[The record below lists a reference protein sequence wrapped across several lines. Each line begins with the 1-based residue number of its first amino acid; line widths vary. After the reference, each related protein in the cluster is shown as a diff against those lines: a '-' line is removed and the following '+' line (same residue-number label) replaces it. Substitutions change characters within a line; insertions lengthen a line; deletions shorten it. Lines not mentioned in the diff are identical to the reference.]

1 LGEAAASTAGDA
13 GSVSSATTG
22 ATGTAADPE
31 VERYRAVAHR
41 LHEIAKPVRVLSAL
55 RWPASVR
62 EDFLAGGAQTLPA
75 VEYPPFDEQPIV
87 DAVREIR
94 RSIYPGVVVDDW
106 LESVATSLEN
116 TARMLAARGTESFLT
131 YNRALYGT
139 PHTPLRYDPITPH
152 ELAERVHDVLTGL
165 ERIGL
170 SSEVAHDHSAQE
182 VADLLSAGVTAHF
195 GPDDA
200 PTVMVVDEL
209 SANALATASR
219 IKVRSGA
226 RFTARDAAQLLNHE
240 AFIHVLTA
248 VNGRYQT
255 DLPILAIGHPGTTR
269 TQEGL
274 AVFAEFVSGT
284 LELDRFRRLAD
295 RVVGVQMAIDGA
307 DFVELYRWF
316 AERSPGPEQAFEST
330 RRIFRGGPVTGGAP
344 FTKDC
349 VYLAGFLAVSTFIR
363 AAFVQERLDC
373 VGTLF
378 AGKLDLFDIPALV
391 ELRRLGLCRSP
402 VHRPPWVLDPG
413 WALTWLTY
421 STFVAAIDLQAVAG
435 AVGHLLDR
443 TPRLDPEPQQGEP
456 RQHS

>member
-1 LGEAAASTAGDA
+1 MSPTETPGAEAVAGPATDPDA
-13 GSVSSATTG
+13 
-22 ATGTAADPE
+22 
-31 VERYRAVAHR
+31 ERYRSVAHR
-41 LHEIAKPVRVLSAL
+41 LYEIAKPIRVLSAL

-62 EDFLAGGAQTLPA
+62 EEFLAGGGDSLPS
-75 VEYPPFDEQPIV
+75 VEYPPFDEEPV
-87 DAVREIR
+87 VEAVSEAR
-94 RSIYPGVVVDDW
+94 RSIYPGGLVDDW
-106 LESVATSLEN
+106 LESVANSVEL

-131 YNRALYGT
+131 YNQALYGT
-139 PHTPLRYDPITPH
+139 PHTPLRYDPTTPY
-152 ELAERVHDVLTGL
+152 ELAQRVSEVLLGL
-165 ERIGL
+165 DRVGL
-170 SSEVAHDHSAQE
+170 SFEVSRDHSAQE
-182 VADLLSAGVTAHF
+182 VADILSSGVIAHF

-200 PTVMVVDEL
+200 PAIKIVDEL

-274 AVFAEFVSGT
+274 AVFSEFVSGT
-284 LELDRFRRLAD
+284 LELDRFRRLSD
-295 RVVGVQMAIDGA
+295 RVLGVQMVIDGA
-307 DFVELYRWF
+307 DFVELFRWF
-316 AERSPGPEQAFEST
+316 SDRSPDAEQAFENT

-349 VYLAGFLAVSTFIR
+349 VYLSGFLAVSTFIR

-421 STFVAAIDLQAVAG
+421 STFVAAIDLAAVSNAM
-435 AVGHLLDR
+435 GHVLDR
-443 TPRLDPEPQQGEP
+443 APQLDISG
-456 RQHS
+456 

>member
-1 LGEAAASTAGDA
+1 VSAGTGAAADA
-13 GSVSSATTG
+13 
-22 ATGTAADPE
+22 D
-31 VERYRAVAHR
+31 RYREVAQRLYAVA
-41 LHEIAKPVRVLSAL
+41 KPMRVLSAL
-55 RWPASVR
+55 QWPATVR
-62 EDFLAGGAQTLPA
+62 EEFLAGGADALPV
-75 VEYPPFDEQPIV
+75 VEYPAFDEAPIV
-87 DAVREIR
+87 DAVRDIR
-94 RSIYPGVVVDDW
+94 RSIYPGELVDDW
-106 LESVATSLEN
+106 LESVAGAVEH
-116 TARMLAARGTESFLT
+116 TARMLAARGSESFLA
-131 YNRALYGT
+131 YNRELYGT
-139 PHTPLRYDPITPH
+139 PKQPMRYDPTTPY
-152 ELAERVHDVLTGL
+152 ELAERVHAVLEGLDRVGVSLDVARDHDAT
-165 ERIGL
+165 
-170 SSEVAHDHSAQE
+170 EVAEILRS
-182 VADLLSAGVTAHF
+182 GTTAHF

-200 PTVMVVDEL
+200 PKIEVVDEL

-248 VNGRYQT
+248 VNGKHQP
-255 DLPILAIGHPGTTR
+255 DLPILAVGHPGTTR

-295 RVVGVQMAIDGA
+295 RVTAVQMVIDGA

-316 AERSPGPEQAFEST
+316 ADRSPGPEQAFEST
-330 RRIFRGGPVTGGAP
+330 RRVFRGGPLTGGAP

-349 VYLAGFLAVSTFIR
+349 VYLSGFLAVSTFIR
-363 AAFVQERLDC
+363 AAFVQDRLDC

-378 AGKLDLFDIPALV
+378 VGKLDLFDIPALV
-391 ELRRLGLCRSP
+391 ELRGLGLCRGP

-421 STFVAAIDLQAVAG
+421 STFVADVDLGAVSR

-443 TPRLDPEPQQGEP
+443 APRIELELDPGRAGPTAPDGRGEP
-456 RQHS
+456 SGDG

>member
-1 LGEAAASTAGDA
+1 MSPTDSVGADAVAGAATDPDA
-13 GSVSSATTG
+13 
-22 ATGTAADPE
+22 
-31 VERYRAVAHR
+31 ERYRSVAHR
-41 LHEIAKPVRVLSAL
+41 LHEVAKPIRVLAAL

-62 EDFLAGGAQTLPA
+62 DDFLAGGADALPS
-75 VEYPPFDEQPIV
+75 VEYQPFDHRPIV
-87 DAVREIR
+87 EAVREIR
-94 RSIYPGVVVDDW
+94 RSIYPGALVDDW
-106 LESVATSLEN
+106 LESVAESVEL
-116 TARMLAARGTESFLT
+116 TARMLAARGTDSFLT
-131 YNRALYGT
+131 YNRDLYGT
-139 PHTPLRYDPITPH
+139 PHTPLRYDPTTPY
-152 ELAERVHDVLTGL
+152 ELAQRVHEVLAGL
-165 ERIGL
+165 DRVGL
-170 SSEVAHDHSAQE
+170 SLEVPRDHSAQE
-182 VADLLSAGVTAHF
+182 VADLLSSGVIAHF

-200 PTVMVVDEL
+200 PAVKVVDEL

-274 AVFAEFVSGT
+274 AVFSEFVSGT

-295 RVVGVQMAIDGA
+295 RVLGVQMAIDGA
-307 DFVELYRWF
+307 DFVELFRWF
-316 AERSPGPEQAFEST
+316 SDRSPDPEQAFEST

-349 VYLAGFLAVSTFIR
+349 VYLSGFLAVSTFIR
-363 AAFVQERLDC
+363 AAFVEERLDC

-421 STFVAAIDLQAVAG
+421 STFVAAIDLAAVSN

-443 TPRLDPEPQQGEP
+443 APQLEIGG
-456 RQHS
+456 

>member
-1 LGEAAASTAGDA
+1 MSSTEARGVGAIAGPA
-13 GSVSSATTG
+13 R
-22 ATGTAADPE
+22 DPE
-31 VERYRAVAHR
+31 VERYRLVAHR
-41 LHEIAKPVRVLSAL
+41 LYEIAKPIRVLSQL
-55 RWPASVR
+55 RWPASIR
-62 EDFLAGGAQTLPA
+62 EEFLAGGADALPA
-75 VEYPPFDEQPIV
+75 VEYPPYDEQPIV

-94 RSIYPGVVVDDW
+94 RSIYPGELVDDW
-106 LESVATSLEN
+106 LESVANSLEQ
-116 TARMLAARGTESFLT
+116 TARMLAARGTQSFLE

-139 PHTPLRYDPITPH
+139 PHTPLRYDPTTPY
-152 ELAERVHDVLTGL
+152 ELAQRVHEVLVGL
-165 ERIGL
+165 DRVGL
-170 SSEVAHDHSAQE
+170 SLDVPRNHSAQE
-182 VADLLSAGVTAHF
+182 VADILSAGVIAHF

-200 PTVMVVDEL
+200 PAIKVVDEL

-226 RFTARDAAQLLNHE
+226 RFTTRDASQLLNHE

-248 VNGRYQT
+248 VNGRHQT

-295 RVVGVQMAIDGA
+295 RVLGVQMVIDGA
-307 DFVELYRWF
+307 DFVELFRWF
-316 AERSPGPEQAFEST
+316 SDRSPSPEQAFEST
-330 RRIFRGGPVTGGAP
+330 RRIFRGAPVTGGAP

-349 VYLAGFLAVSTFIR
+349 VYLSGFLAVSTFIR

-378 AGKLDLFDIPALV
+378 TGKLDLFDIPALV
-391 ELRRLGLCRSP
+391 ELRRLGLCRDP
-402 VHRPPWVLDPG
+402 MHRPPWVLDPG

-421 STFVAAIDLQAVAG
+421 STFVSTIDLAEVSR

-443 TPRLDPEPQQGEP
+443 TPRPDISSRAGTQAV
-456 RQHS
+456 

>member
-1 LGEAAASTAGDA
+1 MSSTE
-13 GSVSSATTG
+13 
-22 ATGTAADPE
+22 ATGVGAGAGHATEAD
-31 VERYRAVAHR
+31 VERYRSVAHR
-41 LHEIAKPVRVLSAL
+41 LHEIAKPIRVLSAL

-62 EDFLAGGAQTLPA
+62 EEFLAGGAAALPS
-75 VEYPPFDEQPIV
+75 VEYPAYDQQPIV
-87 DAVREIR
+87 EAIREVR
-94 RSIYPGVVVDDW
+94 RSIYPGALVDDW
-106 LESVATSLEN
+106 LESVANSVEL
-116 TARMLAARGTESFLT
+116 TARMLAARGSESFLT
-131 YNRALYGT
+131 YNRDLYGT
-139 PHTPLRYDPITPH
+139 PHTPLRYDPTTPY
-152 ELAERVHDVLTGL
+152 ELAQRVHEVLLGL
-165 ERIGL
+165 DRVGL
-170 SSEVAHDHSAQE
+170 SLEVPRDHSAQE
-182 VADLLSAGVTAHF
+182 VAEILSSGVIAHF

-200 PTVMVVDEL
+200 PAVRIVDEL
-209 SANALATASR
+209 SANALATATQ

-248 VNGRYQT
+248 INGRHQT

-295 RVVGVQMAIDGA
+295 RVLGVQMVMDGA
-307 DFVELYRWF
+307 DFVELFRWF
-316 AERSPGPEQAFEST
+316 SDRSPSPEQAFEST

-349 VYLAGFLAVSTFIR
+349 VYLSGFLAVSTFIR

-378 AGKLDLFDIPALV
+378 VGKLDLFDIPALV

-413 WALTWLTY
+413 WALTWLTL
-421 STFVAAIDLQAVAG
+421 STFVAAIDLAAVSR

-443 TPRLDPEPQQGEP
+443 SPRIDIGAQEGTGT
-456 RQHS
+456 RSTA

>member
-1 LGEAAASTAGDA
+1 M
-13 GSVSSATTG
+13 
-22 ATGTAADPE
+22 
-31 VERYRAVAHR
+31 
-41 LHEIAKPVRVLSAL
+41 I
-55 RWPASVR
+55 
-62 EDFLAGGAQTLPA
+62 
-75 VEYPPFDEQPIV
+75 
-87 DAVREIR
+87 
-94 RSIYPGVVVDDW
+94 
-106 LESVATSLEN
+106 
-116 TARMLAARGTESFLT
+116 
-131 YNRALYGT
+131 
-139 PHTPLRYDPITPH
+139 
-152 ELAERVHDVLTGL
+152 
-165 ERIGL
+165 
-170 SSEVAHDHSAQE
+170 
-182 VADLLSAGVTAHF
+182 AHF

-200 PTVMVVDEL
+200 PAIKVVDEL
-209 SANALATASR
+209 SANALATATK

-248 VNGRYQT
+248 VNGRHQT

-295 RVVGVQMAIDGA
+295 RVLGVQMVIDGA
-307 DFVELYRWF
+307 DFVELFRWF
-316 AERSPGPEQAFEST
+316 SDRSPNPEQAFEST
-330 RRIFRGGPVTGGAP
+330 RRIFRGGPVSGGAP

-349 VYLAGFLAVSTFIR
+349 VYLSGFLAVSTFIR

-378 AGKLDLFDIPALV
+378 VGKLDLFDIPALV

-421 STFVAAIDLQAVAG
+421 STFVSAIDLAAVSR

-443 TPRLDPEPQQGEP
+443 VPRIDTSGGTGAG
-456 RQHS
+456 STA

>member
-1 LGEAAASTAGDA
+1 VAATDPDA
-13 GSVSSATTG
+13 
-22 ATGTAADPE
+22 
-31 VERYRAVAHR
+31 ERYRSVAHQ
-41 LHEIAKPVRVLSAL
+41 LHDVAKPIRVLAAL

-62 EDFLAGGAQTLPA
+62 DEFLAGGGVALPS
-75 VEYPPFDEQPIV
+75 VEYQPFDHRPIV
-87 DAVREIR
+87 EAVREIR
-94 RSIYPGVVVDDW
+94 RSIYPGGLVDDW
-106 LESVATSLEN
+106 LESVAESIEL
-116 TARMLAARGTESFLT
+116 TARMLAARGTDSFLT
-131 YNRALYGT
+131 YNRDLYGT
-139 PHTPLRYDPITPH
+139 PHTPLRYDPTTPY
-152 ELAERVHDVLTGL
+152 ELAQRVHEVLAGL
-165 ERIGL
+165 DRVGL
-170 SSEVAHDHSAQE
+170 SLEVPR
-182 VADLLSAGVTAHF
+182 AHF

-200 PTVMVVDEL
+200 PAVKIVDEL

-219 IKVRSGA
+219 IKVRAGA

-274 AVFAEFVSGT
+274 AVFSEFVSGT

-295 RVVGVQMAIDGA
+295 RVLGVQMAIDGA
-307 DFVELYRWF
+307 DFVEVFRWF
-316 AERSPGPEQAFEST
+316 SDRSPDPEQAFEST

-349 VYLAGFLAVSTFIR
+349 VYLSGFLAVSTFIR
-363 AAFVQERLDC
+363 AAFVEERLDC
-373 VGTLF
+373 VGALF
-378 AGKLDLFDIPALV
+378 AGKLDLFDIPAQV

-421 STFVAAIDLQAVAG
+421 STFVAAIDLAAVSN

-443 TPRLDPEPQQGEP
+443 APRLEIGGA
-456 RQHS
+456 

>member
-1 LGEAAASTAGDA
+1 M
-13 GSVSSATTG
+13 
-22 ATGTAADPE
+22 
-31 VERYRAVAHR
+31 AHR
-41 LHEIAKPVRVLSAL
+41 LYEIARPIRVLSAL
-55 RWPASVR
+55 RWPAPVR
-62 EDFLAGGAQTLPA
+62 EEFLTGGGNALPS
-75 VEYPPFDEQPIV
+75 VEYPALDEQPIV
-87 DAVREIR
+87 EAVREIR
-94 RSIYPGVVVDDW
+94 RSIYPGALVDDW
-106 LESVATSLEN
+106 LESVANSIEQ
-116 TARMLAARGTESFLT
+116 TARMLAARGTEAFLT

-139 PHTPLRYDPITPH
+139 PHTPLRYDPTTPY
-152 ELAERVHDVLTGL
+152 ELAQRVHEVLAGL
-165 ERIGL
+165 DRVGL
-170 SSEVAHDHSAQE
+170 SLEVPRDHSAQE
-182 VADLLSAGVTAHF
+182 VAEILSSGVIAHF

-200 PTVMVVDEL
+200 PAIKIVDEL

-248 VNGRYQT
+248 VNGRHQA

-295 RVVGVQMAIDGA
+295 RVLGVQMVIDGA
-307 DFVELYRWF
+307 DFVELFRWF
-316 AERSPGPEQAFEST
+316 SDRSPSPEQAFEST

-349 VYLAGFLAVSTFIR
+349 VYLSGFLAVSTFIR

-378 AGKLDLFDIPALV
+378 VGKLDLFDIPALV

-421 STFVAAIDLQAVAG
+421 STFVAAIDLAAVSRA
-435 AVGHLLDR
+435 AEHLLDR
-443 TPRLDPEPQQGEP
+443 APRIDISGRDGTDAGSP
-456 RQHS
+456 R

>member
-1 LGEAAASTAGDA
+1 MSSVDVPGGEGAAGQ
-13 GSVSSATTG
+13 AT
-22 ATGTAADPE
+22 DPE
-31 VERYRAVAHR
+31 VERYRTVAHR
-41 LHEIAKPVRVLSAL
+41 LHEIAKPMRVLSAL

-62 EDFLAGGAQTLPA
+62 EEFLAGGADALPS
-75 VEYPPFDEQPIV
+75 VEYPSFDEQPIV
-87 DAVREIR
+87 EAVREVR
-94 RSIYPGVVVDDW
+94 RSIYPGGLVDDW
-106 LESVATSLEN
+106 LESVANSLEN

-139 PHTPLRYDPITPH
+139 PHTPLRYDPTTPL
-152 ELAERVHDVLTGL
+152 ELAQRVHEVLIGL
-165 ERIGL
+165 ERVGL
-170 SSEVAHDHSAQE
+170 SLDVPRDLSAQE
-182 VADLLSAGVTAHF
+182 VADILSSGVITHF

-200 PTVMVVDEL
+200 PAIRVVDEL
-209 SANALATASR
+209 SANALATATR

-248 VNGRYQT
+248 VNGRHQT

-295 RVVGVQMAIDGA
+295 RVLGVQMVMDGA
-307 DFVELYRWF
+307 DFVELFRWF
-316 AERSPGPEQAFEST
+316 SERSPSPEQAFEST
-330 RRIFRGGPVTGGAP
+330 RRIFRGGPVTGTAP

-349 VYLAGFLAVSTFIR
+349 VYLSGFLAVSTFIR

-378 AGKLDLFDIPALV
+378 AGKLDLFDVPALV
-391 ELRRLGLCRSP
+391 ELRRLGLCRNP
-402 VHRPPWVLDPG
+402 VHRPPWVVDPG

-421 STFVAAIDLQAVAG
+421 STFVAAIDLAAVSR

-443 TPRLDPEPQQGEP
+443 VPPIDTAGG
-456 RQHS
+456 S